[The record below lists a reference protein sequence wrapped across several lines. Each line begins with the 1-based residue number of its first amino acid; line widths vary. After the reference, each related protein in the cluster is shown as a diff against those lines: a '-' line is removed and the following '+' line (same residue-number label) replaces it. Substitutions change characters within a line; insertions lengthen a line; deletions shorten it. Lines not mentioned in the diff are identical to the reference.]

1 MKRLN
6 GVGSLMGLFVASM
19 LMLMAVPASAE
30 GYRPALAKFNGQEGA
45 SFPDDV
51 SLNFKRF
58 GTIEFWVAARWDSVD
73 YDPAIVSYLGNLGP
87 RFAILMPADKQGIG
101 MMADQKWEVAPF
113 DFSDGKL
120 HHVAFIVIDSRTSV
134 FIDDELAAI
143 LPIGIADLPAHSF
156 SIGSFNGKDAG
167 FVGALAGLRIW
178 DSAVDPDDI
187 AAYKLV
193 DLNSAKGAEH
203 PSQYTLVGT
212 SDFDSGKVNFSLV
225 GEPLSLFAPRVVDD
239 SDLPA
244 PIPAEGVQ

>member
-1 MKRLN
+1 MGNRKNISWVVRLL
-6 GVGSLMGLFVASM
+6 VPLIMM
-19 LMLMAVPASAE
+19 LSAALVSAE
-30 GYRPALAKFNGQEGA
+30 GYRPPIAKLDGQVSA

-58 GTIEFWVAARWDSVD
+58 GTIEFWVAAKWDSLD

-87 RFAILMPADKQGIG
+87 RFAILMPADKKGIA

-134 FIDDELAAI
+134 FVDDELVAI
-143 LPIGIADLPAHSF
+143 LPIGIADLPAHSL
-156 SIGSFNGKDAG
+156 SIGSFNGRDAG
-167 FVGALAGLRIW
+167 FVGVLAGLRIW

-193 DLNSAKGAEH
+193 DLASQKGAEH
-203 PSQYTLVGT
+203 PSLDTLVGT
-212 SDFDSGKVNFSLV
+212 SDFAHGKVDFSLV
-225 GEPLSLFAPRVVDD
+225 DEPLSLYGPRELDD

-244 PIPAEGVQ
+244 PAALGSQ